1 MAQEFKEKTITINL
15 KQVFSK
21 PAGKRAVNAKSVI
34 IQKLK
39 KETRLSEYKISNKVN
54 EALWA
59 RGKYTVPRRIILKVV
74 NEKGKGIILLPS
86 EKYEPKQDK
95 KKETKTTEKKEEK
108 AEEKPK
114 AEPAKKEE
122 VKKAE
127 KAKTEEKK

>member
-34 IQKLK
+34 LQKIK
-39 KETRLSEYKISNKVN
+39 KETRLEDFKISNQVN
-54 EALWA
+54 EALWS
-59 RGKYTVPRRIILKVV
+59 RGKYTVPRKIVLKVV

-95 KKETKTTEKKEEK
+95 KKETPKTTEKKEEK
-108 AEEKPK
+108 TEEKPK
-114 AEPAKKEE
+114 AETAKKEDT
-122 VKKAE
+122 KKA
-127 KAKTEEKK
+127 KQEEKK